1 MSNNSAH
8 EMSRI
13 YTNVHPVKSNMAGIK
28 NRHEDAF
35 YRKKD
40 GSFKKSSP
48 FVDRCD
54 ETVNDK
60 E

>member
-1 MSNNSAH
+1 M
-8 EMSRI
+8 RC
-13 YTNVHPVKSNMAGIK
+13 TNVHPVKSGKIQHGAGIK

-60 E
+60 D